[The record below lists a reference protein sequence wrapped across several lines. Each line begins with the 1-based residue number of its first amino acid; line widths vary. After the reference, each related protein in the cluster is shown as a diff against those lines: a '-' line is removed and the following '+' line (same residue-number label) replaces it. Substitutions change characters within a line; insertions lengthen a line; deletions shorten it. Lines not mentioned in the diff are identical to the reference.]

1 MIDDVM
7 GMALCGDNSIE
18 LNSIINAK
26 METKKLRLSQEKCF
40 KIHICKK
47 ETNCPQV
54 LKVHEQDMKNASEAT
69 YLGDVLSEN
78 GTIDATVLQR
88 TQKATG
94 IINQI
99 SSMLSSICLGSFH
112 FDIAIVLREAKFINA
127 IMVNSEIW
135 HNVQLKHVQCLEKSD
150 ADLLRKILNAHSKTA
165 NEAMFLELAMYPLRY
180 RLTVR
185 RFMYLWQILS
195 RDTNELIRK
204 IYDAQK
210 CNLNKGDWVQIML
223 DEREKYGLLESDET
237 IAKMSQETYRNHVKK
252 KVYSH
257 AVEYLHD
264 LASPHSKSENLKNE
278 NFQRQ
283 PYFSDRR
290 FSKED
295 VQLLFRLRTKMV
307 DCKANFRNQYRNILT
322 CRICKATESIENE
335 DHILTCSVLNDEEYD
350 VQFSNVYGST
360 DGQYRA
366 VQVFKKVLRRRKIYL
381 DIAEK
386 TADAFPS
393 V

>member
-1 MIDDVM
+1 
-7 GMALCGDNSIE
+7 
-18 LNSIINAK
+18 
-26 METKKLRLSQEKCF
+26 
-40 KIHICKK
+40 
-47 ETNCPQV
+47 
-54 LKVHEQDMKNASEAT
+54 
-69 YLGDVLSEN
+69 
-78 GTIDATVLQR
+78 
-88 TQKATG
+88 
-94 IINQI
+94 
-99 SSMLSSICLGSFH
+99 
-112 FDIAIVLREAKFINA
+112 
-127 IMVNSEIW
+127 
-135 HNVQLKHVQCLEKSD
+135 
-150 ADLLRKILNAHSKTA
+150 
-165 NEAMFLELAMYPLRY
+165 MFLELAIYPLRY
-180 RLTVR
+180 TLTVR
-185 RFMYLWQILS
+185 RFMYLWHILS

-350 VQFSNVYGST
+350 VQFSDVYGST

>member
-1 MIDDVM
+1 
-7 GMALCGDNSIE
+7 
-18 LNSIINAK
+18 
-26 METKKLRLSQEKCF
+26 
-40 KIHICKK
+40 
-47 ETNCPQV
+47 
-54 LKVHEQDMKNASEAT
+54 
-69 YLGDVLSEN
+69 
-78 GTIDATVLQR
+78 
-88 TQKATG
+88 
-94 IINQI
+94 
-99 SSMLSSICLGSFH
+99 MLSSICLGSFH
-112 FDIAIVLREAKFINA
+112 FDIAIVLREAKFTNA

-135 HNVQLKHVQCLEKSD
+135 HSVQLKHVQCLEKSD
-150 ADLLRKILNAHSKTA
+150 ADLLRRILNAHSKTA
-165 NEAMFLELAMYPLRY
+165 TEAMFLELAIYPLRY
-180 RLTVR
+180 TLAVR
-185 RFMYLWQILS
+185 RFMYLWHILS

-335 DHILTCSVLNDEEYD
+335 DHILTCSILNDEEYD
-350 VQFSNVYGST
+350 AKFSDVYGST

-386 TADAFPS
+386 TANAFPS